1 MQFLEVLSHASVA
14 PPCFGQFFSTCYCDL
29 HVYQVSPLNFVHF
42 DGQGTSDCFAIHTA
56 LGCQFDYSNLTLK
69 ESTVVIYLKV

>member
-1 MQFLEVLSHASVA
+1 MCTNERKKCVNSFISLLAV
-14 PPCFGQFFSTCYCDL
+14 FITCYCDL

-42 DGQGTSDCFAIHTA
+42 DGQGTSDCLAIHTA

>member
-1 MQFLEVLSHASVA
+1 MCTNERKICVNSFISLLAV
-14 PPCFGQFFSTCYCDL
+14 FSTCYCDL

-42 DGQGTSDCFAIHTA
+42 DGQGTSDCLAIHTA

-69 ESTVVIYLKV
+69 GSTVVIYLKV